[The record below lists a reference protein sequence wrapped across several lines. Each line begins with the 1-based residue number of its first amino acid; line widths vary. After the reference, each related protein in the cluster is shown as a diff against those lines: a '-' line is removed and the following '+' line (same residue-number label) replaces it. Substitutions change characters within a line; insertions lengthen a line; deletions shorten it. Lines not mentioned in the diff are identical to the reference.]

1 MIEVIL
7 LTSTPSFITKN
18 YVPSTGSKPH
28 TAHMG
33 NAASILVLS
42 DSLTVL
48 TFPSARL
55 SSFRSTAGESK
66 RSCLA
71 STWALKAARLTRVLV
86 LKQKLGHHYA
96 GPPERRS
103 PTRASVGLNGLP
115 EPCDCANPIHL
126 PLDFFFSTFQCL
138 RFVQTMTMFDLF
150 PTLALSPNILSPRR
164 HHHGPPSPFG
174 APAGPAAP
182 CSLRKGLL
190 LPAASSHRILLHA
203 TAAA

>member
-1 MIEVIL
+1 MLCYVVLYVSPCLTCIL
-7 LTSTPSFITKN
+7 SLWFFYFCFRK
-18 YVPSTGSKPH
+18 H
-28 TAHMG
+28 TVQ
-33 NAASILVLS
+33 ILS

-71 STWALKAARLTRVLV
+71 STCALKAARLTRVLV

-115 EPCDCANPIHL
+115 EPCASNGAGFSLKSRESCRMEMRVAYHIQTFLCHYYLKKKKL
-126 PLDFFFSTFQCL
+126 PSSST
-138 RFVQTMTMFDLF
+138 
-150 PTLALSPNILSPRR
+150 
-164 HHHGPPSPFG
+164 
-174 APAGPAAP
+174 
-182 CSLRKGLL
+182 
-190 LPAASSHRILLHA
+190 
-203 TAAA
+203 